1 MLHPLTKLQ
10 SNVVTAIDN
19 ARNAFTDPSNSVV
32 RQKLE
37 EAFPGDPQTQEQ
49 VREKIAANLDEA
61 FAGASLEQRDQTWF
75 TPRNPMAG
83 LAQSA
88 MNVRALKGAAPSAAD
103 AGAGGAGAAPALAP
117 LEQFGPLDPE
127 WIECVIDGFKTQ
139 LKGKAPFVQHQN
151 LSDFLQTI
159 DDRVVIALVGDWGA
173 HNDAAMKVAQQIRDA
188 KPDIV
193 IHLGDIYYAG
203 QHNEAT
209 EALNIWPLADPVTK
223 AIPPGTSFAL
233 NGNHEMF
240 CGGDA
245 YFGEVFQ
252 AFGQKASYFGLRNN
266 FWQILAFDS
275 AYVEFRLL
283 SPEDAQKPDADAR
296 LASQWNWLVDKFKNS
311 SLPTILLSHHEPI
324 SSSAQE
330 FSDGENLRSDC
341 QKFLAAAGRPPFGWF
356 FGHEHLCT
364 IYDFKPDLFPA
375 RGRLIGHGAIPHS
388 PPAPGEQADPGC
400 FPAFLMNTQ
409 ANSDGNAMSGF
420 ALLKF
425 DGEKIDISYINEDGS
440 VFHAET
446 WVANQAS

>member
-1 MLHPLTKLQ
+1 MLHPVTKLKD
-10 SNVVTAIDN
+10 NVVTAIQN
-19 ARNAFTDPSNSVV
+19 ARDAFTDPLNGVV
-32 RQKLE
+32 RQKLQ
-37 EAFPGDPQTQEQ
+37 EAFPGDSQTQEQ
-49 VREKIAANLDEA
+49 VRLKIAADLNEA
-61 FAGASLEQRDQTWF
+61 LVAASAEQRNQRWF

-88 MNVRALKGAAPSAAD
+88 MNVRALKGAAQPAV
-103 AGAGGAGAAPALAP
+103 GAGPLGAVPALAP
-117 LEQFGPLDPE
+117 LQQFGPVDPE

-151 LSDFLQTI
+151 LNDFLQTI
-159 DDRVVIALVGDWGA
+159 DDRAVVALVGDWGA
-173 HNDAAMKVAQQIRDA
+173 HNDAAEKVAQQIRAA

-203 QHNEAT
+203 QNNEAT
-209 EALNIWPLADPVTK
+209 EALKIWPLADPVTNV
-223 AIPPGTSFAL
+223 IPAGTSFAL

-245 YFGEVFQ
+245 YFGEVFR
-252 AFGQKASYFGLRNN
+252 AFGQKASYFGLRSN

-275 AYVEFRLL
+275 AYIEFRLL
-283 SPEDAQKPDADAR
+283 SPEDAQNTDAR
-296 LASQWNWLVDKFKNS
+296 LASQWNWLVDKFRNS

-330 FSDGENLRSDC
+330 FSDGQNLRSDF

-364 IYDFKPDLFPA
+364 IYDFKPDSFPT
-375 RGRLIGHGAIPHS
+375 RGRLIGHGSIPHS
-388 PPAPGEQADPGC
+388 APAPGQQADPGC
-400 FPAFLMNTQ
+400 FPAFLMNTET
-409 ANSDGNAMSGF
+409 NDDGDAVSGF

-425 DGEKIDISYINEDGS
+425 DGATIDISYINEDAS
-440 VFHAET
+440 VFHNET
-446 WVANQAS
+446 WVTNQAT